1 MRGQCRLRRLLRRRN
16 GTLGGKVTAAILQ
29 RCRDGLAA
37 GGDIVGQVRDAAG
50 GFAGLDDA
58 RTDGE
63 SKGGENGYDGHL
75 ADDWHDPGRR
85 RIGLVFGDEH
95 PDRNGPILLMHLNAH
110 DAAFRLVLPHHPAG
124 WELLVDTAGEPRGNV
139 FTPLAATAGH
149 ELQPRSLVLFRS
161 RSRTDP

>member
-1 MRGQCRLRRLLRRRN
+1 LTWIDWEHLADPLLPEFVRGLLELRRTSRAYRRELFFHGVPLR
-16 GTLGGKVTAAILQ
+16 GGARKDVTWVNP
-29 RCRDGLAA
+29 DG
-37 GGDIVGQVRDAAG
+37 IEMSQ
-50 GFAGLDDA
+50 
-58 RTDGE
+58 
-63 SKGGENGYDGHL
+63 
-75 ADDWHDPGRR
+75 DDWHDPGRR